1 LPDTEVIQK
10 SPPKKGLLS
19 NPIFRRFPPG
29 VWMVTIIGVLNSA
42 SFSLSLPFLSL
53 YLHQQRGI
61 SMAMVGLFILG
72 SGLIASGAQMIAGM
86 LSDRIGRRPI
96 ILGSMALAGS
106 LFVAMAFL
114 INAIAPVWAIVAAY
128 FLVRCGLMAARPA
141 TQALIVDLMPKAR
154 LAEGY
159 GILRMG
165 QNLGFGFGPA
175 IGGYFWAA
183 GVSYAWL
190 FVGAAVVSL
199 ICIVVTFT
207 HLKES
212 HVGGGT
218 EQISFSAALATAKDR
233 TFLMFTVISVIA
245 FMGLG
250 QFISTMSVYTVERVG
265 FSTVQYGSLL
275 TLNAILVVLLQYPAT
290 RFISKLD
297 KSTALLLGMTVY
309 TLGYLSMGFVG
320 PYGLALGAMAIITMG
335 EVLFSPMSMAVVGEL
350 SPKSWRGRYQGF
362 YGLSE
367 TLGVSLGPTL
377 GGLLLDSTAPDGRL
391 SVWLPIASVIMFAG
405 LCFFV
410 WGKKLRPVSAQLAEA
425 RD

>member
-1 LPDTEVIQK
+1 LPDNTLPQINL
-10 SPPKKGLLS
+10 PKKGLLS

-61 SMAMVGLFILG
+61 SMVMVGLFILG
-72 SGLIASGAQMIAGM
+72 SGVIASAAQMMAGM
-86 LSDRIGRRPI
+86 ISDRIGRRPI
-96 ILGSMALAGS
+96 ILGSMSLAGS
-106 LFVAMAFL
+106 LFVVMAVL
-114 INAIAPVWAIVAAY
+114 INAVAPVWAIVSIY

-175 IGGYFWAA
+175 IGGYFWAIT
-183 GVSYAWL
+183 SYAWL
-190 FVGAAVVSL
+190 FVGAAVVSG
-199 ICIVVTFT
+199 ICLLVTFT

-218 EQISFSAALATAKDR
+218 EQISFSAALDTAKDR
-233 TFLMFTVISVIA
+233 TFLAFTAISVIA

-250 QFISTMSVYTVERVG
+250 QFISTMSVYTVERIG

-275 TLNAILVVLLQYPAT
+275 TLNAILVVLLQYPAM
-290 RFISKLD
+290 RWISKLD
-297 KSTALLLGMTVY
+297 KATALLLGMSVY
-309 TLGYLSMGFVG
+309 TVGYVSMGFVG

-377 GGLLLDSTAPDGRL
+377 GGLLLDSTAPDGQL
-391 SVWLPIASVIMFAG
+391 SVWLPIAAVIMFAG
-405 LCFFV
+405 LAFYA
-410 WGKKLRPVSAQLAEA
+410 WGKRLLPATAQVVETT
-425 RD
+425 D

>member
-1 LPDTEVIQK
+1 MPETILPEK
-10 SPPKKGLLS
+10 SLLKRGLLS

-29 VWMVTIIGVLNSA
+29 VWMVTLIGVLNSA

-53 YLHQQRGI
+53 YLHTQRDV
-61 SMAMVGLFILG
+61 SMTMVGLFILG
-72 SGLIASGAQMIAGM
+72 SGIIASAAQMMAGM

-96 ILGSMALAGS
+96 ILGSMTLAGS
-106 LFVAMAFL
+106 LFVVMAYL
-114 INAIAPVWAIVAAY
+114 INAVAPVWAIVTAY

-190 FVGAAVVSL
+190 FVGAAVVSS
-199 ICIVVTFT
+199 ICILVTFT

-212 HVGGGT
+212 HFGGGT

-233 TFLMFTVISVIA
+233 TFLMFTIISVIA

-250 QFISTMSVYTVERVG
+250 QFISTLSVYTVERVG

-275 TLNAILVVLLQYPAT
+275 TLNAILVVALQYPAT
-290 RFISKLD
+290 RWINKFD
-297 KSTALLLGMTVY
+297 RATALLLGMSVY
-309 TLGYLSMGFVG
+309 TVGYLTMGFVG
-320 PYGLALGAMAIITMG
+320 PYAWRWEPWPSSPWARSYSRRCPWRWSASCRPRAGADVT
-335 EVLFSPMSMAVVGEL
+335 
-350 SPKSWRGRYQGF
+350 RGSTDYPRRSACPWDRSLEECCSIARRRM
-362 YGLSE
+362 GLS
-367 TLGVSLGPTL
+367 LCGCPSPRSSSLPVWHSMSGVKSC
-377 GGLLLDSTAPDGRL
+377 GL
-391 SVWLPIASVIMFAG
+391 
-405 LCFFV
+405 
-410 WGKKLRPVSAQLAEA
+410 
-425 RD
+425 

>member
-1 LPDTEVIQK
+1 MTDPADPQFNL
-10 SPPKKGLLS
+10 PKKGLFA
-19 NPIFRRFPPG
+19 NPIFRRFPLG

-53 YLHQQRGI
+53 YLNTQRDV
-61 SMAMVGLFILG
+61 SMLMVGLIILG
-72 SGLIASGAQMIAGM
+72 SGLIASAAQMMAGM
-86 LSDRIGRRPI
+86 ISDRIGRRPI
-96 ILGSMALAGS
+96 ILGSMALAGA
-106 LFVAMAFL
+106 LFVVMAIL
-114 INAIAPVWAIVAAY
+114 INAVAPVWAIVAVY

-175 IGGYFWAA
+175 IGGYFWA
-183 GVSYAWL
+183 VTSYAWL
-190 FVGAAVVSL
+190 FVGAAVISS
-199 ICIVVTFT
+199 ICLLVTFT

-218 EQISFSAALATAKDR
+218 EQVSFAAALSTAKDR
-233 TFLMFTVISVIA
+233 TFLVFTIISVIA

-265 FSTVQYGSLL
+265 FTTVQYGSLL

-290 RFISKLD
+290 RWISKID
-297 KSTALLLGMTVY
+297 KATALLLGMSVY

-405 LCFFV
+405 LAFYV
-410 WGKKLRPVSAQLAEA
+410 WGKMLRPSAAKAVESS
-425 RD
+425 D

>member
-1 LPDTEVIQK
+1 M
-10 SPPKKGLLS
+10 PKKGLFA

-53 YLHQQRGI
+53 YLNTQRGV
-61 SMAMVGLFILG
+61 SMLMVGLIILG
-72 SGLIASGAQMIAGM
+72 SGLIASAAQMAAGM
-86 LSDRIGRRPI
+86 ISDRIGRRPI
-96 ILGSMALAGS
+96 ILGSMTLAGS
-106 LFVAMAFL
+106 LFVVMSIL
-114 INAIAPVWAIVAAY
+114 INAVAPVWSIVGVY

-190 FVGAAVVSL
+190 FVGAAVVSS
-199 ICIVVTFT
+199 ICILVTFT
-207 HLKES
+207 HLTES
-212 HVGGGT
+212 HVGGGS
-218 EQISFSAALATAKDR
+218 EQVSFSAALATAKDR
-233 TFLMFTVISVIA
+233 TFLVFTMISVIA

-275 TLNAILVVLLQYPAT
+275 TLNAILVVLFQYPAT

-297 KSTALLLGMTVY
+297 KAKALLLGMSVY
-309 TLGYLSMGFVG
+309 ALGYLTMGFVG
-320 PYGLALGAMAIITMG
+320 PYGLAIGAMAIITAG

-405 LCFFV
+405 LAFYA
-410 WGKKLRPVSAQLAEA
+410 WGKMLRPSAAKA
-425 RD
+425 VKSSD

>member
-1 LPDTEVIQK
+1 
-10 SPPKKGLLS
+10 
-19 NPIFRRFPPG
+19 
-29 VWMVTIIGVLNSA
+29 
-42 SFSLSLPFLSL
+42 
-53 YLHQQRGI
+53 
-61 SMAMVGLFILG
+61 MAMVGLFILG
-72 SGLIASGAQMIAGM
+72 SGVIASGAQMLAGM
-86 LSDRIGRRPI
+86 ASDRIGRRPI
-96 ILGSMALAGS
+96 ILGSMTLAGS
-106 LFVAMAFL
+106 LFVVMAFL
-114 INAIAPVWAIVAAY
+114 INAVAPVWAIVGAY

-175 IGGYFWAA
+175 IGGYFWAIT
-183 GVSYAWL
+183 SYAWL
-190 FVGAAVVSL
+190 FVGAAVVSA

-218 EQISFSAALATAKDR
+218 EQISLSAALATAKDR
-233 TFLMFTVISVIA
+233 TFLVFTAISVIA

-265 FSTVQYGSLL
+265 FSTMQYGSLL
-275 TLNAILVVLLQYPAT
+275 TLNAILVVALQYPAT
-290 RFISKLD
+290 RWITKLD
-297 KSTALLLGMTVY
+297 KATALLLGMSVY
-309 TLGYLSMGFVG
+309 TIGYMAMGFVG

-377 GGLLLDSTAPDGRL
+377 GGLLLDSTAPDGTL

-405 LCFFV
+405 LAFYA
-410 WGKKLRPVSAQLAEA
+410 WGKKLLPSTPRVAETA
-425 RD
+425 EE

>member
-1 LPDTEVIQK
+1 
-10 SPPKKGLLS
+10 
-19 NPIFRRFPPG
+19 
-29 VWMVTIIGVLNSA
+29 MVTLIGVLNSA

-53 YLHQQRGI
+53 YLYQQRGI
-61 SMAMVGLFILG
+61 SMAVVGLIILG
-72 SGLIASGAQMIAGM
+72 SGLIASGAQMMAGM

-96 ILGSMALAGS
+96 ILVSMALAGS
-106 LFVAMAFL
+106 LFVVMAFL
-114 INAIAPVWAIVAAY
+114 IKAVAPVWLIAVTY

-190 FVGAAVVSL
+190 FVGAAIISS
-199 ICIVVTFT
+199 ICILVTIT

-218 EQISFSAALATAKDR
+218 EQVSFSAALATAKDR
-233 TFLMFTVISVIA
+233 TFLMFTIISIIA

-265 FSTVQYGSLL
+265 FTTVQYGSLL
-275 TLNAILVVLLQYPAT
+275 TLNAILVVLFQYPAT
-290 RFISKLD
+290 RFVTKLD
-297 KSTALLLGMTVY
+297 KSTALLLGMSVY
-309 TLGYLSMGFVG
+309 TLGYLAMGFVG

-335 EVLFSPMSMAVVGEL
+335 EVLFSPISMTVVAEL
-350 SPKSWRGRYQGF
+350 SPRSWRGRYQGF

-391 SVWLPIASVIMFAG
+391 AVWLPIASVIMFAG
-405 LCFFV
+405 LAFYA
-410 WGKKLRPVSAQLAEA
+410 WGKILRPAAVRAIEA
-425 RD
+425 RELNS